1 MRVRGNHTRLG
12 LSTVVTGAILLTAVA
27 VMGTGLVSWANTNLR
42 SHQQSLESTYSTNVN
57 KLSENLIIENV
68 WFGSNP
74 SKFVNITMNNV
85 GSVGLNVTKIQF
97 INPSN
102 NIKLAEFTIFKDQRI
117 FQKQSNSTVIYYSWT
132 SNAPID
138 IAITTARGSIYKTQ
152 VMPP

>member
-57 KLSENLIIENV
+57 KLNENLIIENV
-68 WFGSNP
+68 WFGSTP

-97 INPSN
+97 INPSKN
-102 NIKLAEFTIFKDQRI
+102 NILAEFTAFKDQRI
-117 FQKQSNSTVIYYSWT
+117 FQKQSNSTIIYYSWT
-132 SNAPID
+132 GNTPID
-138 IAITTARGSIYKTQ
+138 VVITTTRGSIYKTQ